1 MTPVGI
7 RKVTVTGLLVLT
19 TTVAVGCGGAAGP
32 SDEAV
37 LRPSAEPTSPMDGAP
52 EASDDAALPSDDGDG
67 AGPVGGTTNG
77 TIGEGGGT
85 GGTGGAGTLP
95 EGTPLPDSN
104 DGPVASDDP
113 SDPFGPAEATYHR
126 GVASLTTGS
135 TIHRLTRLAGPG
147 TYFHEFGSDVVW
159 TSGDGWYLQVGG
171 AKPNSDQATLPA
183 YIAIDWVHD
192 GQHWVTW
199 DPSGCD
205 ITIDKADKSGLAG
218 TAKCKDMRWVD
229 AIVAGLADEPTPVV
243 GQAAFSVRIEFQ
255 AAP

>member
-1 MTPVGI
+1 MARERYGRGGHPPRGARRCPTRTMGRSRPTI
-7 RKVTVTGLLVLT
+7 RVTG
-19 TTVAVGCGGAAGP
+19 
-32 SDEAV
+32 S
-37 LRPSAEPTSPMDGAP
+37 
-52 EASDDAALPSDDGDG
+52 
-67 AGPVGGTTNG
+67 
-77 TIGEGGGT
+77 
-85 GGTGGAGTLP
+85 
-95 EGTPLPDSN
+95 
-104 DGPVASDDP
+104 
-113 SDPFGPAEATYHR
+113 GPAEATYHR

-135 TIHRLTRLAGPG
+135 TIHRLTRLAGTG
-147 TYFHEFGSDVVW
+147 TYFHEFGLDVVW

-171 AKPNSDQATLPA
+171 AKPNSDEATLPA

-229 AIVAGLADEPTPVV
+229 AIVAGLADEPTRVV
-243 GQAAFSVRIEFQ
+243 GQAAFSVRIEFA